1 MSSYLYGFTLAD
13 APHDLDGIS
22 GVDHRGIFMITY
34 GDVSALVSN
43 YDSGNLEIS
52 GKDIIA
58 HQQVVREL
66 MEQSSIIPLEFGLT
80 LKDLWA
86 VEDVVRANHDHLFQ
100 ELQRI
105 YRKVEMELSLRFA
118 AGDLLEYLLENYPYL
133 REEMSEVVN
142 GRLIYN
148 YGNRARRNPK
158 FEETLKKEKAI
169 LASKVEAIV
178 GPWCAEIA
186 RSSYEH
192 KEKEVVTFNC
202 LVNRERLKV
211 FEKSIYDA
219 AERYCGDLLF
229 TFNGPRAP
237 QHFCDLSKISY
248 D

>member
-1 MSSYLYGFTLAD
+1 
-13 APHDLDGIS
+13 
-22 GVDHRGIFMITY
+22 MITF

-58 HQQVVREL
+58 HQQVIRAL

-86 VEDVVRANHDHLFQ
+86 VEEVVRSNHDHLFR

-105 YRKVEMELSLRFA
+105 YRKVEMELSLRFS
-118 AGDLLEYLLENYPYL
+118 AGDLLEYLVEKHPYL
-133 REEMSEVVN
+133 RQEVSKVVN

-158 FEETLKKEKAI
+158 FESILNKEKAI
-169 LASKVEAIV
+169 LAGKVKAIV

-186 RSSYEH
+186 RSSFEH
-192 KEKEVVTFNC
+192 KEKEVATFNC

-229 TFNGPRAP
+229 TFNGPWAP

-248 D
+248 E

>member
-22 GVDHRGIFMITY
+22 GVDQRGIFIITF

-43 YDSGNLEIS
+43 YDCGRLEIS

-58 HQQVVREL
+58 HQQVIRAL

-86 VEDVVRANHDHLFQ
+86 VEEVVRVNHDHLLR

-118 AGDLLEYLLENYPYL
+118 AGDLLEYLLEKHPYL
-133 REEMSEVVN
+133 RQEMSKVVD
-142 GRLIYN
+142 GRLIYD
-148 YGNRARRNPK
+148 YGSRALRNPK
-158 FEETLKKEKAI
+158 FEEILNKEKAI
-169 LASKVEAIV
+169 LAGKVEPIV

-186 RSSYEH
+186 LSSFEH
-192 KEKEVVTFNC
+192 KEKEVATFNC

-219 AERYCGDLLF
+219 AELYCGELFF
-229 TFNGPRAP
+229 TFNGPWAP

-248 D
+248 Q